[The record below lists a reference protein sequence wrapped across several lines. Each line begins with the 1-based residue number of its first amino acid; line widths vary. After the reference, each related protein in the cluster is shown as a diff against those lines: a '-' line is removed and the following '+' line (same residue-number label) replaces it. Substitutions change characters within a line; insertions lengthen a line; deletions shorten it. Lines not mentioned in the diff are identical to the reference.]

1 MSTDAVRETL
11 KNEVDLLEN
20 MIANAKAFPS
30 TGFTKQGEF
39 IKGSWARFL
48 DDRRQTNMALIEASD
63 RDLVADLK
71 EELAQVQ
78 MYIADTRKSPDY
90 TETWEKFLVCERDI
104 LNYLIGMA
112 DEK

>member
-11 KNEVDLLEN
+11 KNEIDLLES
-20 MIANAKAFPS
+20 MIASTEAFNS
-30 TGFTKQGEF
+30 KEFTKQGQF
-39 IKGSWARFL
+39 IQASWARFL
-48 DDRRQTNMALIEASD
+48 DDRRQTNKALIEASD

-71 EELAQVQ
+71 EELGQVED
-78 MYIADTRKSPDY
+78 YIANTRKSPDY

-112 DEK
+112 GEK